1 MIPRWSYSIGHL
13 TAPVAVAA
21 VVETHGWFV
30 GTYMI
35 AVGWLEILVAGYD
48 FEHVGPVPANGM
60 ILSKDVRKP
69 GNHNPPLTKAR
80 K

>member
-1 MIPRWSYSIGHL
+1 MIPRWSYSFGHL

-21 VVETHGWFV
+21 VVETHGWFADA
-30 GTYMI
+30 YM
-35 AVGWLEILVAGYD
+35 VEIGSLGMLVAGYD
-48 FEHVGPVPANGM
+48 FEQVKPVPANGM